1 MVIKKLDI
9 LNTKQKNEIL
19 KLLIKEFK
27 LPDNEVK
34 NFKLK
39 FQMIPLK
46 SYIIALNK
54 EKKIIGFLITVKRKM
69 NYCGHTMNVLGL
81 SYMAIAK
88 DYKFGR
94 IVEGDSRSFSVSPR
108 KAFSG

>member
-39 FQMIPLK
+39 
-46 SYIIALNK
+46 
-54 EKKIIGFLITVKRKM
+54 
-69 NYCGHTMNVLGL
+69 L
-81 SYMAIAK
+81 SDLLATEP
-88 DYKFGR
+88 G
-94 IVEGDSRSFSVSPR
+94 
-108 KAFSG
+108 